1 MTGKKIT
8 WIILLIIVLAA
19 IVYGY
24 KEYTRTNKQLIN
36 ARADYIITADSLI
49 KEYETNDSIAT
60 AIYNGR
66 IIEVS
71 GAVKSVEKDNSG
83 FYTVILGSQ
92 EGLSAVRCSIDSGQ
106 AAKAAEINNG
116 SSVIIRG
123 VCTGFNKDELGLGS
137 DVILN
142 RCAIINKKISEN
154 ENEGLLLFLHFM

>member
-1 MTGKKIT
+1 MTGKKIA
-8 WIILLIIVLAA
+8 WIILLIVVLAA
-19 IVYGY
+19 VVYGY

-36 ARADYIITADSLI
+36 ERADYIISADSLI
-49 KEYETNDSIAT
+49 REYETNDSLAA

-83 FYTVILGSQ
+83 FYTIILGDPD
-92 EGLSAVRCSIDSGQ
+92 GLSAVRCSIDTGQ
-106 AAKAAEINNG
+106 ATKAAEINSG

-123 VCTGFNKDELGLGS
+123 VCTGYNKDEMGLGS

-142 RCAIINKKISEN
+142 RCAIINKK
-154 ENEGLLLFLHFM
+154 